1 MRITRSRQH
10 KSTAFQA
17 CLARAHSQPQATA
30 ETLLSHQDLPKTQYA
45 PFAAG
50 ETVWRH
56 RSDLFTDPLVTSIW
70 VNRCSP
76 RLQVPRE
83 FYPAHQTP
91 TAENCSCIE
100 AEFAQLEL
108 GLAVRMRLAPQQ
120 QATRFC
126 NPYVSD
132 ASQSNPY
139 VSDAKDASN
148 DRNVRI
154 RIRSQRTGEQGDAL
168 GQPDYSQLHCPFTKT
183 GTSVPS
189 AMIPVMSISSVPII
203 KSTCVAEVFT
213 PWAASASASI
223 S

>member
-1 MRITRSRQH
+1 MQTPPPWGRFCLEPFRGPEPVRATWRAKRVSVFASSNRGGAPPKGSRGPWRVRSSAPHVSVIR
-10 KSTAFQA
+10 
-17 CLARAHSQPQATA
+17 
-30 ETLLSHQDLPKTQYA
+30 TLLTHQK
-45 PFAAG
+45 
-50 ETVWRH
+50 
-56 RSDLFTDPLVTSIW
+56 
-70 VNRCSP
+70 
-76 RLQVPRE
+76 
-83 FYPAHQTP
+83 
-91 TAENCSCIE
+91 
-100 AEFAQLEL
+100 
-108 GLAVRMRLAPQQ
+108 
-120 QATRFC
+120 
-126 NPYVSD
+126 
-132 ASQSNPY
+132 SNPY
-139 VSDAKDASN
+139 APDAKDAPN